1 MATLQEISK
10 KIDNLQGDMTF
21 RQIMNKKLDYLVLGR
36 RANHEFVVRTN
47 MRTLRSGPNRGK
59 VRVDG
64 AVIVMYGNKDRTMV
78 VTELVRKSDELLTTL
93 DSLAAELSAIGY

>member
-1 MATLQEISK
+1 MATLQEISE
-10 KIDNLQGDMTF
+10 KIDTLHGDMTY
-21 RQIMNKKLDYLVLGR
+21 RKIIDKNLNYLAQGR
-36 RANHEFVVRTN
+36 RANHDFVIKTN

-78 VTELVRKSDELLTTL
+78 VSELVRKSDELLSTL
-93 DSLAAELSAIGY
+93 DSLASDLSAIGC